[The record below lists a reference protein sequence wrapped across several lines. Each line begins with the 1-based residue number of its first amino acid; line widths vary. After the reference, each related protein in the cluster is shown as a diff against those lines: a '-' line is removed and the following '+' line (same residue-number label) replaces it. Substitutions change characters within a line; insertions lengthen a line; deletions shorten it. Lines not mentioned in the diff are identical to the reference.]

1 MVLTLAGLAMTVF
14 PGPAVVVVPVGL
26 AMLAAGVRLA
36 CRLVSVSI
44 DVGVDA
50 QRWVDDL
57 PVHVKV
63 LASLIGACLAAAG
76 AALVLQ

>member
-1 MVLTLAGLAMTVF
+1 MTVF
-14 PGPAVVVVPVGL
+14 PGPAIVVVPVGL
-26 AMLAAGVRLA
+26 AMLAGVFAWA

-50 QRWVDDL
+50 QQWVEGL

-63 LASLIGACLAAAG
+63 LGSAIGACLAAAV